1 MYAYQTLT
9 TTACTATDRSS
20 SSMPLSEQETALPA
34 AARQQQHH
42 KNKKRRSDEATDKSE
57 DAAWLEEWDKVWQ
70 DIYDWA
76 TDTGRY
82 TTARVERR
90 RAKKMKR
97 DLMLASIDVLAPK
110 MTLNK

>member
-1 MYAYQTLT
+1 MHAYQKLT
-9 TTACTATDRSS
+9 TTACTATDCSS
-20 SSMPLSEQETALPA
+20 SSMPLSQQETALPA
-34 AARQQQHH
+34 PRQQHH
-42 KNKKRRSDEATDKSE
+42 KNKKHRSDEARDKSE

-90 RAKKMKR
+90 RAKKMKH
-97 DLMLASIDVLAPK
+97 DLMLASID
-110 MTLNK
+110 